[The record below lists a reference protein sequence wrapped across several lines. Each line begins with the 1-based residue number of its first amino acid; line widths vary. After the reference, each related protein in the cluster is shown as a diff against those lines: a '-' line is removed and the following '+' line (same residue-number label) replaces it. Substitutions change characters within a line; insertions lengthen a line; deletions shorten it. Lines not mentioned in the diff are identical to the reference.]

1 MGFFDV
7 TSGPSISFPTVGTR
21 AGGTIAAP
29 YTERQSTEFGT
40 DKPKTD
46 SKGEA
51 VMMACVELATS
62 ERDASI
68 PNDDGVRTLYVDKVG
83 LKIAIG
89 EAVKASGASDL
100 EVGATLFVTW
110 TGEAPSSKG
119 SPLKTWS
126 AEYTRPTGSLGV
138 KPAATPPAAASAGP
152 DLLANARAAA
162 AKLEA
167 ETVAMEAKSKAPA
180 AGHDPAADIAKVKEL
195 LALGIPVAAVHTAMP
210 AYSFEAITAIS
221 VM

>member
-1 MGFFDV
+1 
-7 TSGPSISFPTVGTR
+7 
-21 AGGTIAAP
+21 
-29 YTERQSTEFGT
+29 
-40 DKPKTD
+40 
-46 SKGEA
+46 
-51 VMMACVELATS
+51 MMACVELATS

-89 EAVKASGASDL
+89 EALKASGASDL

-162 AKLEA
+162 RWRA
-167 ETVAMEAKSKAPA
+167 APA
-180 AGHDPAADIAKVKEL
+180 SCSPWPPMPGLHCAPSEQIVSRQRAYHQRGTQPLHGRRQVPACGLDAEHDQGHAIARQQGIESADARHRDAKQ
-195 LALGIPVAAVHTAMP
+195 HD
-210 AYSFEAITAIS
+210 
-221 VM
+221 